1 MEKLSQKQIHN
12 LSDEDLME
20 HFQAGYE
27 QAFNILVSRFKD
39 RLHNFLYRYTHNHQD
54 CEDLVQETFLRVYRS
69 KHSYER
75 IAKFSTWM
83 YTIALN
89 LAKSLYKKKQRMTT
103 VTIHEDESD
112 PDDRPMKIED
122 TNILQDVSLHEKMCM
137 DELERALAEL
147 SDDFREVVIL
157 RDLQQLSYEEIA
169 EICGIALGTVK
180 SRICRA
186 RSMLSK
192 VIESGQ
198 LPDSR
203 HDFVLKGDAIDAF
216 FAELT
221 KIANSDDRA
230 LLVA

>member
-1 MEKLSQKQIHN
+1 MEKLSRKKLQT

-20 HFQAGYE
+20 HFQSGYE
-27 QAFNILVSRFKD
+27 EAFNILVSRFKD

-112 PDDRPMKIED
+112 PDDRPMKLED
-122 TNILQDVSLHEKMCM
+122 SNILPDDSLHEKMCM
-137 DELERALAEL
+137 DELEKALTEL
-147 SDDFREVVIL
+147 SDDFREVIVL
-157 RDLQQLSYEEIA
+157 RDIQQLAYDEIA
-169 EICGIALGTVK
+169 EITDLPMGTVK
-180 SRICRA
+180 SRINRGRA
-186 RSMLSK
+186 
-192 VIESGQ
+192 Q
-198 LPDSR
+198 LQDI
-203 HDFVLKGDAIDAF
+203 LKKHVYPETISA
-216 FAELT
+216 
-221 KIANSDDRA
+221 
-230 LLVA
+230 

>member
-1 MEKLSQKQIHN
+1 METLSKQQVQQ

-89 LAKSLYKKKQRMTT
+89 LAKSLYKKKQRMST

-112 PDDRPMKIED
+112 PEDRPLKIED
-122 TNILQDVSLHEKMCM
+122 TAILQDDSLHEKMCM
-137 DELERALAEL
+137 DELEKALLEL

-157 RDLQQLSYEEIA
+157 RDIQQLAYDEIA
-169 EICGIALGTVK
+169 EITDLPMGTVK
-180 SRICRA
+180 SRINRGRA
-186 RSMLSK
+186 
-192 VIESGQ
+192 Q
-198 LPDSR
+198 LQDL
-203 HDFVLKGDAIDAF
+203 LKNHVYPETISAW
-216 FAELT
+216 
-221 KIANSDDRA
+221 
-230 LLVA
+230 

>member
-1 MEKLSQKQIHN
+1 MEAISRKKLN
-12 LSDEDLME
+12 TLSDEDLME

-69 KHSYER
+69 KDSYER

-112 PDDRPMKIED
+112 PDDQPMKLED
-122 TNILQDVSLHEKMCM
+122 TNILPDDSLHEKMCM
-137 DELERALAEL
+137 NELEEALKEL
-147 SDDFREVVIL
+147 NEDFREVVVL
-157 RDLQQLSYEEIA
+157 RDIQQLAYDEIA
-169 EICGIALGTVK
+169 EITDLPMGTVK
-180 SRICRA
+180 SRINRGRA
-186 RSMLSK
+186 
-192 VIESGQ
+192 Q
-198 LPDSR
+198 LQD
-203 HDFVLKGDAIDAF
+203 
-216 FAELT
+216 
-221 KIANSDDRA
+221 
-230 LLVA
+230 LLENHVYPETISA